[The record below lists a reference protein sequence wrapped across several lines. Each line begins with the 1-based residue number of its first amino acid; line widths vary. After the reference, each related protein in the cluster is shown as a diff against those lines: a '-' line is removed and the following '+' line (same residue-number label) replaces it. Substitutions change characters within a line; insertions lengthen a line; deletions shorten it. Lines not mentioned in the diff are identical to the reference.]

1 MVPDVV
7 TGLLETAN
15 AGGTLIP
22 IEETVP
28 GVYPNIDIMSADV
41 IGAADV
47 TNPFELT
54 ANFNAVLVG

>member
-1 MVPDVV
+1 MIPDVV

-28 GVYPNIDIMSADV
+28 GVYPNIDMMSPDV

-47 TNPFELT
+47 TSPFAFT
-54 ANFNAVLVG
+54 ANFNGVTLT